1 LRLQYPLYRRQVFPQ
16 CCGKV
21 EVDPSQEKAVC
32 DYCGTTFL
40 IEKAIKEYN
49 VQNARIE
56 HVDSV
61 NIIKRGSVESAFS
74 FVEKQLDKKQKQK
87 EEEKRQQ
94 EEKEKEQKEK
104 IIRFIKKHWKPL
116 LAVLGAIV
124 ILIVIGSLS
133 YTAPD
138 HTGEMQLTDSSDN
151 YKGKNYKAVMDA
163 LQTAGF
169 TDVKTDVLDDL
180 VTGWVTGDGSIEQVA
195 INGDT
200 DFTSN
205 EWFPK
210 DAKIIITYHTFPST
224 ETEKVPETTETPEVT
239 ATTKVT
245 ETAESV
251 QSTVG
256 VSEEIAQE
264 TEEGILT
271 VENNEDL
278 AALLTLKN
286 SSDPSVKAFAAKYA
300 GRTIEFNGN
309 IASMINFADEES
321 NSNQIYMINY
331 KDVDTR
337 YDLLIYA
344 GDYSKTSAYGPNLKF
359 AKVNMSDLHLTGNNI
374 PDSIGRGQNLRITA
388 KVQEYNEI
396 QDLFLLQPISLEIR

>member
-1 LRLQYPLYRRQVFPQ
+1 MASDETGKAKMVPVICTQ

-56 HVDSV
+56 HVDTL
-61 NIIKRGSVESAFS
+61 NIIKRGSLESSFI
-74 FVEKQLDKKQKQK
+74 FVEKLLDKNQKQK
-87 EEEKRQQ
+87 E
-94 EEKEKEQKEK
+94 EQKEK

-138 HTGEMQLTDSSDN
+138 HTGEMQPTKSSAN

-180 VTGWVTGDGSIEQVA
+180 ITGWVTRDGSIEQVA

-321 NSNQIYMINY
+321 NSNQIYTINY

-344 GDYSKTSAYGPNLKF
+344 GDYSETSAYGPNLKF